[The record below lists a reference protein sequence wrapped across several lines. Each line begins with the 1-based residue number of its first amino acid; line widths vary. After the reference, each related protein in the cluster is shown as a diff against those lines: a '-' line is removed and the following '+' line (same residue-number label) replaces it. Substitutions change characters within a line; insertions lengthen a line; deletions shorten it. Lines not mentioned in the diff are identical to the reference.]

1 MLKSSSSVITLGV
14 CRRQYTRSSQPRRS
28 SGTTCRQPSMQ
39 TPPLSMACADAGEP
53 ARRSRGPVRVLPSVA
68 PVVTDDSITLPFPVS
83 LDDLARFLVVAS
95 LQRAGCLA
103 GAARLLGR
111 SFIWA
116 RARLVNLKRRRRSK
130 RGQPSA

>member
-1 MLKSSSSVITLGV
+1 
-14 CRRQYTRSSQPRRS
+14 
-28 SGTTCRQPSMQ
+28 MQ
-39 TPPLSMACADAGEP
+39 APPISMACADADDSGH
-53 ARRSRGPVRVLPSVA
+53 RRRGPVQVLPPVA
-68 PVVTDDSITLPFPVS
+68 PVVANDSITLPFPVS

-116 RARLVNLKRRRRSK
+116 RARLVNLKRRRRAKPAQMS
-130 RGQPSA
+130 S